1 MSVAHD
7 RTHADQWIDNMD
19 RFGRVLAEVS
29 DRTSADFAVGSY
41 N

>member
-7 RTHADQWIDNMD
+7 RRHADQWITNME
-19 RFGRVLAEVS
+19 RFAKMLAEVG